1 MRAIVLLGGEI
12 SLVNDEK
19 YDELVIYSWHLHS
32 NGYAVRCNGGHSTYM
47 HRIVINAPDKVWV
60 DHIDGDKLDNRIE
73 NLRLCNASQNG
84 GNRGPIEDAK
94 RIVRKDCLRE
104 GLCVT
109 IEPTLFIY
117 KGGEELGY
125 VIGLINYPRFP
136 STNESIWNRAV
147 DLAMKLLD
155 ETYQESILIMAPDKT
170 QWFTKREQ

>member
-1 MRAIVLLGGEI
+1 MKNKTELTYWVKIYI
-12 SLVNDEK
+12 S
-19 YDELVIYSWHLHS
+19 
-32 NGYAVRCNGGHSTYM
+32 
-47 HRIVINAPDKVWV
+47 
-60 DHIDGDKLDNRIE
+60 
-73 NLRLCNASQNG
+73 
-84 GNRGPIEDAK
+84 GPIEDAK